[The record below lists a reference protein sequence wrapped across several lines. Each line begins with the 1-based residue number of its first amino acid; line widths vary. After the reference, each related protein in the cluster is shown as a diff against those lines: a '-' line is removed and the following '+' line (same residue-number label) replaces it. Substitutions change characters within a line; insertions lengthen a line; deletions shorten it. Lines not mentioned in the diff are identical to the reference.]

1 MFFLTNQFRLN
12 LIIYIFEQIKIN
24 MQNTNTFIP
33 DAIERIEEKS
43 NIEIVLVK
51 NKKSSNYNEISF
63 MWGTV
68 FMLIGFT
75 YLMFTK
81 AVFGNYLFYL
91 LTLFTFLLGYTI
103 GFLLEKQS
111 MFLVR
116 KKIKNQAVETE
127 ARAIFQKA
135 GIYKTN
141 KHTGML
147 IYISE
152 NEKKSFIVADLGVES
167 LISEEILQNIEN
179 EFDKTL
185 KSSSKDENIAKVLEK
200 FANTFS
206 KYIPKTQDDANELPN
221 ELKIVI

>member
-1 MFFLTNQFRLN
+1 
-12 LIIYIFEQIKIN
+12 